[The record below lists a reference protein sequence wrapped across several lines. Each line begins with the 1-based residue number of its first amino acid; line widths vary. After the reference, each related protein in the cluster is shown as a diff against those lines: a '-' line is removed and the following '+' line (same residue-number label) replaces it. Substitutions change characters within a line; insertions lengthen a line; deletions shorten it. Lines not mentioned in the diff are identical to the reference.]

1 MSSNTLLI
9 GVAPPFCTA
18 AEALGTVPNMR
29 QNAQATDE
37 AFIAA

>member
-1 MSSNTLLI
+1 MSSSTLLI

-18 AEALGTVPNMR
+18 AEALGIVPSKR
-29 QNAQATDE
+29 QSAQATDE